1 MSRCQP
7 VTVRDL
13 REAFQAYRASG
24 AKTQRRESMGT
35 TKGTGILTPADVVP
49 KPEHIPICQ
58 DASEC
63 STLVCF
69 RDCPEF
75 S

>member
-7 VTVRDL
+7 VTARDL
-13 REAFQAYRASG
+13 GETFQAYRAAG

-35 TKGTGILTPADVVP
+35 TKRTGILTPADVVP
-49 KPEHIPICQ
+49 KSEHVPICQ

-69 RDCPEF
+69 TDCTEF